1 MQISIRPLIKGKIL
15 IEVEKGTDLVEDQEV
30 CGRLGDLAVLTLLLH
45 DDAAESRA
53 QGQRGIA

>member
-1 MQISIRPLIKGKIL
+1 MQILIRSLIKTL
-15 IEVEKGTDLVEDQEV
+15 IKVKGRECTDLVEDEEV
-30 CGRLGDLAVLTLLLH
+30 GGRLGDLAVLTLLLH

>member
-1 MQISIRPLIKGKIL
+1 MRNNNDKLL
-15 IEVEKGTDLVEDQEV
+15 LRFTHLVEDEEV
-30 CGRLGDLAVLTLLLH
+30 GGWLRDLAVLTLLLH